1 MEYVYDYLAFL
12 AKAVTVTAVVL
23 AIIAAIVSAGS
34 RRSKRDG
41 GHLELRKLN
50 DLLRDMQR
58 SVSQTFL
65 PHAQQKKALRRD
77 KKQDKKA
84 AAAAEPRRRVF
95 VIDFHGDL
103 HASGV
108 EHLRHEVTAVLSDA
122 SPDDEVVVK
131 IDSGGGMVHT
141 YGLAASQLARVK
153 EHGVKLTASI
163 DKVAASGGY
172 LMASVADRVLAA
184 PFAIVGSIGVIAQ
197 IPNVHRLLKKHDVD
211 VEVLT
216 AGEYKRTLTVFG
228 ENTEDGRAKFEEELN
243 DVHALF
249 QEFVAENRPQV
260 PLPEVATGES
270 WYGTRAIERKL
281 VDELITSDAYLCTA
295 CEEADVPPEFA
306 GRSIQLNFGGVFG
319 RLHVWVN
326 GRFVSY
332 RPFKLPWWY
341 GKACENFDIDATD
354 AVRAGATN
362 TIVIR
367 VDNEIEW
374 GGIYRRVF
382 LWSPR
387 PA

>member
-34 RRSKRDG
+34 RRTKGDG

-103 HASGV
+103 HASAV

-122 SPDDEVVVK
+122 SSDDEVVVK

-172 LMASVADRVLAA
+172 LMASVADHVLAA
-184 PFAIVGSIGVIAQ
+184 PFAVVGSIGVIAQ

-228 ENTEDGRAKFEEELN
+228 ENTEDGRAKLEEELN

-260 PLPEVATGES
+260 ALPEVATGES
-270 WYGTRAIERKL
+270 WYGTRALERKL

-295 CEEADVPPEFA
+295 CEEADVFEVRWVEHKKPIERLLSHLTGA
-306 GRSIQLNFGGVFG
+306 WKSSRLGALTEYWTGGRG
-319 RLHVWVN
+319 
-326 GRFVSY
+326 
-332 RPFKLPWWY
+332 
-341 GKACENFDIDATD
+341 
-354 AVRAGATN
+354 
-362 TIVIR
+362 
-367 VDNEIEW
+367 
-374 GGIYRRVF
+374 
-382 LWSPR
+382 
-387 PA
+387 

>member
-1 MEYVYDYLAFL
+1 MEYIYDYLAFL
-12 AKAVTVTAVVL
+12 AKAVTITVAVI

-34 RRSKRDG
+34 RRPKSDG

-58 SVSQTFL
+58 SVAQTFL
-65 PHAQQKKALRRD
+65 PAAQQKKALRKDRKRD
-77 KKQDKKA
+77 KKLARQG
-84 AAAAEPRRRVF
+84 EPRRRVF

-103 HASGV
+103 QASAV

-122 SPDDEVVVK
+122 GPDDEVVVK
-131 IDSGGGMVHT
+131 IDSGGGMVHS
-141 YGLAASQLARVK
+141 YGLAASQMARVK

-184 PFAIVGSIGVIAQ
+184 PFALVGSIGVIAQ

-228 ENTEDGRAKFEEELN
+228 ENTKEGRAKLTEELN

-260 PLPEVATGES
+260 SLPEVATGEA
-270 WYGTRAIERKL
+270 WYGTRAIKRNL

-295 CEEADVPPEFA
+295 CEDADVFEVRWVEDKKPIERLLSHL
-306 GRSIQLNFGGVFG
+306 GRVWNASPLGELMEHWTGG
-319 RLHVWVN
+319 
-326 GRFVSY
+326 
-332 RPFKLPWWY
+332 
-341 GKACENFDIDATD
+341 
-354 AVRAGATN
+354 
-362 TIVIR
+362 
-367 VDNEIEW
+367 
-374 GGIYRRVF
+374 RR
-382 LWSPR
+382 
-387 PA
+387 

>member
-1 MEYVYDYLAFL
+1 
-12 AKAVTVTAVVL
+12 
-23 AIIAAIVSAGS
+23 
-34 RRSKRDG
+34 
-41 GHLELRKLN
+41 
-50 DLLRDMQR
+50 
-58 SVSQTFL
+58 
-65 PHAQQKKALRRD
+65 
-77 KKQDKKA
+77 
-84 AAAAEPRRRVF
+84 VF

-103 HASGV
+103 HASAV

-260 PLPEVATGES
+260 ALPEVATGES

-295 CEEADVPPEFA
+295 CEEADVFEVRWVEDKKPIERLLSHLTRAWKSSPFGELMEYWTG
-306 GRSIQLNFGGVFG
+306 GRRG
-319 RLHVWVN
+319 
-326 GRFVSY
+326 
-332 RPFKLPWWY
+332 
-341 GKACENFDIDATD
+341 
-354 AVRAGATN
+354 
-362 TIVIR
+362 
-367 VDNEIEW
+367 
-374 GGIYRRVF
+374 
-382 LWSPR
+382 
-387 PA
+387 